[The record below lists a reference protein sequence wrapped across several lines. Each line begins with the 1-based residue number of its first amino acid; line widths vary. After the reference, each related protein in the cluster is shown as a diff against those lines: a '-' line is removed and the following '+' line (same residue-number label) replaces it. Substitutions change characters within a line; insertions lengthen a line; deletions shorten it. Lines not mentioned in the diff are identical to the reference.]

1 MIVPQEIYHPLYE
14 DKEKFIILITGG
26 RGSGK
31 SFNAS
36 TFIERLTFEMTPVEK
51 IVHQI
56 LYTRYTMVSAGMSII
71 PEMMEKIDLDGTTKY
86 FKTTKT
92 DIVNKMTK
100 SRIMFRGIK
109 TSSGNQTAKLKS
121 IQGITT
127 FVCDEAEEW
136 TSEDEFDKIM
146 LSIRKK
152 GIQNRIIIIMNPCDS
167 NHFIYKKYIEKTHKL
182 VEIDGV
188 QVQISTHPNVLHIHT
203 TYFDNLENL
212 SPEFLKEVEDI
223 KVKTDSISR
232 AVDNIHKNIE
242 GLKESIDTLNEC
254 NNRAADIMKELITI
268 SEESGHAMDEVSN
281 ETERTNASAQEI
293 RKVTEIIAGISNQT
307 NLLALNASIEA
318 ARAGEQGR
326 GFAVVANEVKNL
338 AEEIKT
344 LVSTVDGS
352 ISEVER
358 GTTQLNNNI
367 EESQSVFGKNVE
379 DADAAY
385 GVFEQII
392 KAADAAKE
400 VQEEIGEVT
409 QSSEKRLSDVKD
421 CFDDQEQQLQKVLA
435 HIERANDLGTTKS
448 SMFED
453 MNNLVS
459 QLAPIAKDI
468 QNKYQ

>member
-1 MIVPQEIYHPLYE
+1 MFGRKLKTQKENVISAQEETLDMHPVIHVADSIIEYQKQLAE
-14 DKEKFIILITGG
+14 REVESLDEMADIQKAFVLATKE
-26 RGSGK
+26 
-31 SFNAS
+31 N
-36 TFIERLTFEMTPVEK
+36 ERLKDQVQELSSVFADVGQIATSFDGVKNE
-51 IVHQI
+51 IVDSVGEAQKKVDE
-56 LYTRYTMVSAGMSII
+56 LKNSSKEVSRSFDEI
-71 PEMMEKIDLDGTTKY
+71 
-86 FKTTKT
+86 
-92 DIVNKMTK
+92 K
-100 SRIMFRGIK
+100 SAF
-109 TSSGNQTAKLKS
+109 A
-121 IQGITT
+121 
-127 FVCDEAEEW
+127 
-136 TSEDEFDKIM
+136 
-146 LSIRKK
+146 
-152 GIQNRIIIIMNPCDS
+152 
-167 NHFIYKKYIEKTHKL
+167 
-182 VEIDGV
+182 GV
-188 QVQISTHPNVLHIHT
+188 QVSVQQIK
-203 TYFDNLENL
+203 D
-212 SPEFLKEVEDI
+212 
-223 KVKTDSISR
+223 
-232 AVDNIHKNIE
+232 
-242 GLKESIDTLNEC
+242 C
-254 NNRAADIMKELITI
+254 M
-268 SEESGHAMDEVSN
+268 
-281 ETERTNASAQEI
+281 QQ
-293 RKVTEIIAGISNQT
+293 IIAIANQT
-307 NLLALNASIEA
+307 NMLALNASIEA

-344 LVSTVDGS
+344 LVSTFEGS

>member
-1 MIVPQEIYHPLYE
+1 M
-14 DKEKFIILITGG
+14 FG
-26 RGSGK
+26 R
-31 SFNAS
+31 
-36 TFIERLTFEMTPVEK
+36 
-51 IVHQI
+51 
-56 LYTRYTMVSAGMSII
+56 
-71 PEMMEKIDLDGTTKY
+71 
-86 FKTTKT
+86 
-92 DIVNKMTK
+92 
-100 SRIMFRGIK
+100 
-109 TSSGNQTAKLKS
+109 KLKT
-121 IQGITT
+121 QK
-127 FVCDEAEEW
+127 E
-136 TSEDEFDKIM
+136 
-146 LSIRKK
+146 
-152 GIQNRIIIIMNPCDS
+152 
-167 NHFIYKKYIEKTHKL
+167 
-182 VEIDGV
+182 
-188 QVQISTHPNVLHIHT
+188 NVI
-203 TYFDNLENL
+203 
-212 SPEFLKEVEDI
+212 
-223 KVKTDSISR
+223 
-232 AVDNIHKNIE
+232 
-242 GLKESIDTLNEC
+242 
-254 NNRAADIMKELITI
+254 
-268 SEESGHAMDEVSN
+268 
-281 ETERTNASAQEI
+281 SAQEETLDMHPI
-293 RKVTEIIAGISNQT
+293 IHVADSIIEYQKQLADREVESLDEMADIQKAFVLATKENERLKDQVQELSSVFADVGQIATSFDGVKNGIVDSVGEAQQKVDELKNSSKEVSRSFGEIKSAFAGVQMSVQQIKDCMQQIIAIANQT
-307 NLLALNASIEA
+307 NMLALNASIEA

>member
-1 MIVPQEIYHPLYE
+1 M
-14 DKEKFIILITGG
+14 FG
-26 RGSGK
+26 R
-31 SFNAS
+31 
-36 TFIERLTFEMTPVEK
+36 
-51 IVHQI
+51 
-56 LYTRYTMVSAGMSII
+56 
-71 PEMMEKIDLDGTTKY
+71 
-86 FKTTKT
+86 
-92 DIVNKMTK
+92 
-100 SRIMFRGIK
+100 
-109 TSSGNQTAKLKS
+109 KLKT
-121 IQGITT
+121 QK
-127 FVCDEAEEW
+127 E
-136 TSEDEFDKIM
+136 
-146 LSIRKK
+146 
-152 GIQNRIIIIMNPCDS
+152 
-167 NHFIYKKYIEKTHKL
+167 
-182 VEIDGV
+182 
-188 QVQISTHPNVLHIHT
+188 NVI
-203 TYFDNLENL
+203 
-212 SPEFLKEVEDI
+212 
-223 KVKTDSISR
+223 
-232 AVDNIHKNIE
+232 
-242 GLKESIDTLNEC
+242 
-254 NNRAADIMKELITI
+254 
-268 SEESGHAMDEVSN
+268 
-281 ETERTNASAQEI
+281 SAQEETLDMHPVI
-293 RKVTEIIAGISNQT
+293 HVADSIIEYQKQLAEREVESLDEMADIQKAFVLATKENERLKDQVQELSSVFADVGQIATSFDGVKNEIVDSVGEAQQKIDELKNSSTEVSRSFDEIKSAFAGVQMSVQQIKDCMQQIIAIANQT
-307 NLLALNASIEA
+307 NMLALNASIEA

-326 GFAVVANEVKNL
+326 GFAVVASEVKNL

-344 LVSTVDGS
+344 LVSTVEGS

>member
-1 MIVPQEIYHPLYE
+1 MFGRKLKTQKENVISAQEETLDMHPVIHVADSIIEYQKQLAE
-14 DKEKFIILITGG
+14 REVESLDEMADIQKAFVLATKE
-26 RGSGK
+26 
-31 SFNAS
+31 N
-36 TFIERLTFEMTPVEK
+36 ERLKDQVQELSSVFADVGQIATSFDGVKNE
-51 IVHQI
+51 IVDSVGEAQKKVDE
-56 LYTRYTMVSAGMSII
+56 LKNSSKEVSRSFDEI
-71 PEMMEKIDLDGTTKY
+71 
-86 FKTTKT
+86 
-92 DIVNKMTK
+92 K
-100 SRIMFRGIK
+100 SAF
-109 TSSGNQTAKLKS
+109 A
-121 IQGITT
+121 
-127 FVCDEAEEW
+127 
-136 TSEDEFDKIM
+136 
-146 LSIRKK
+146 
-152 GIQNRIIIIMNPCDS
+152 
-167 NHFIYKKYIEKTHKL
+167 
-182 VEIDGV
+182 GV
-188 QVQISTHPNVLHIHT
+188 QVSVQQIK
-203 TYFDNLENL
+203 D
-212 SPEFLKEVEDI
+212 
-223 KVKTDSISR
+223 
-232 AVDNIHKNIE
+232 
-242 GLKESIDTLNEC
+242 C
-254 NNRAADIMKELITI
+254 M
-268 SEESGHAMDEVSN
+268 
-281 ETERTNASAQEI
+281 QQ
-293 RKVTEIIAGISNQT
+293 IIAIANQT
-307 NLLALNASIEA
+307 NMLALNASIEA

-344 LVSTVDGS
+344 LVSTVAGS
-352 ISEVER
+352 NSEVER

>member
-1 MIVPQEIYHPLYE
+1 MFGRKLKTQKENVISAQEETLDMHPVIHVADSIIEYQKQLAE
-14 DKEKFIILITGG
+14 REVESLDEMADIQKAFVLATKE
-26 RGSGK
+26 
-31 SFNAS
+31 N
-36 TFIERLTFEMTPVEK
+36 ERLKDQVQELSSVFADVGQIATSFDGVKNE
-51 IVHQI
+51 IVDSVGEAQKKVDE
-56 LYTRYTMVSAGMSII
+56 LKNSSKEVSRSFDEI
-71 PEMMEKIDLDGTTKY
+71 
-86 FKTTKT
+86 
-92 DIVNKMTK
+92 K
-100 SRIMFRGIK
+100 SAF
-109 TSSGNQTAKLKS
+109 A
-121 IQGITT
+121 
-127 FVCDEAEEW
+127 
-136 TSEDEFDKIM
+136 
-146 LSIRKK
+146 
-152 GIQNRIIIIMNPCDS
+152 
-167 NHFIYKKYIEKTHKL
+167 
-182 VEIDGV
+182 GV
-188 QVQISTHPNVLHIHT
+188 QVSVQQIK
-203 TYFDNLENL
+203 D
-212 SPEFLKEVEDI
+212 
-223 KVKTDSISR
+223 
-232 AVDNIHKNIE
+232 
-242 GLKESIDTLNEC
+242 C
-254 NNRAADIMKELITI
+254 M
-268 SEESGHAMDEVSN
+268 
-281 ETERTNASAQEI
+281 QQ
-293 RKVTEIIAGISNQT
+293 IIAIANQT
-307 NLLALNASIEA
+307 NMLALNASIEA

-344 LVSTVDGS
+344 LVSTVEGS

-367 EESQSVFGKNVE
+367 EESQPVFGKNVE

-392 KAADAAKE
+392 KAADGAKE

>member
-1 MIVPQEIYHPLYE
+1 MFGRKLKTQKENVISAQEETLDMHPVIHVADSIIEYQKQLAE
-14 DKEKFIILITGG
+14 REVESLDEMADIQKAFVLATKE
-26 RGSGK
+26 
-31 SFNAS
+31 N
-36 TFIERLTFEMTPVEK
+36 ERLKDQVQELSSVFADVGQIATSFDGVKNE
-51 IVHQI
+51 IVDSVGEAQQ
-56 LYTRYTMVSAGMSII
+56 
-71 PEMMEKIDLDGTTKY
+71 KIDELKNSSTEVSRSFDE
-86 FKTTKT
+86 
-92 DIVNKMTK
+92 IK
-100 SRIMFRGIK
+100 SAF
-109 TSSGNQTAKLKS
+109 A
-121 IQGITT
+121 
-127 FVCDEAEEW
+127 
-136 TSEDEFDKIM
+136 
-146 LSIRKK
+146 
-152 GIQNRIIIIMNPCDS
+152 
-167 NHFIYKKYIEKTHKL
+167 
-182 VEIDGV
+182 GV
-188 QVQISTHPNVLHIHT
+188 QVSVQQIK
-203 TYFDNLENL
+203 D
-212 SPEFLKEVEDI
+212 
-223 KVKTDSISR
+223 
-232 AVDNIHKNIE
+232 
-242 GLKESIDTLNEC
+242 C
-254 NNRAADIMKELITI
+254 M
-268 SEESGHAMDEVSN
+268 
-281 ETERTNASAQEI
+281 QQ
-293 RKVTEIIAGISNQT
+293 IIAIANQT
-307 NLLALNASIEA
+307 NMLALNASIEA

-344 LVSTVDGS
+344 LVSTVEGS

>member
-1 MIVPQEIYHPLYE
+1 MFGRKLKTQKENVISAQEETLDMHPVIHVADSIIEYQKQLAE
-14 DKEKFIILITGG
+14 REVESLDEMADIQKAFVLATKE
-26 RGSGK
+26 
-31 SFNAS
+31 N
-36 TFIERLTFEMTPVEK
+36 ERLKDQVQELSSVFADVGQIATSFDGVKNE
-51 IVHQI
+51 IVDSVGEAQQ
-56 LYTRYTMVSAGMSII
+56 
-71 PEMMEKIDLDGTTKY
+71 KIDELKNSSTEVSRSFDE
-86 FKTTKT
+86 
-92 DIVNKMTK
+92 IK
-100 SRIMFRGIK
+100 SAF
-109 TSSGNQTAKLKS
+109 A
-121 IQGITT
+121 
-127 FVCDEAEEW
+127 
-136 TSEDEFDKIM
+136 
-146 LSIRKK
+146 
-152 GIQNRIIIIMNPCDS
+152 
-167 NHFIYKKYIEKTHKL
+167 
-182 VEIDGV
+182 GV
-188 QVQISTHPNVLHIHT
+188 QVSVQQIK
-203 TYFDNLENL
+203 D
-212 SPEFLKEVEDI
+212 
-223 KVKTDSISR
+223 
-232 AVDNIHKNIE
+232 
-242 GLKESIDTLNEC
+242 C
-254 NNRAADIMKELITI
+254 M
-268 SEESGHAMDEVSN
+268 
-281 ETERTNASAQEI
+281 QQ
-293 RKVTEIIAGISNQT
+293 IIAIANQT
-307 NLLALNASIEA
+307 NMLALNASIEA

-392 KAADAAKE
+392 KAADGAKE

>member
-1 MIVPQEIYHPLYE
+1 MFGRKSKTQKENVISAQEKTLDMHPVIHVADSIIEYQKQLAE
-14 DKEKFIILITGG
+14 REVESLDEMADIQKAFVLATKE
-26 RGSGK
+26 
-31 SFNAS
+31 N
-36 TFIERLTFEMTPVEK
+36 ERLKDQVQELSSVFADVGQIATSFDGVKNE
-51 IVHQI
+51 IVDSVGEAQQ
-56 LYTRYTMVSAGMSII
+56 
-71 PEMMEKIDLDGTTKY
+71 KIDELKNSSTEVSRSFDE
-86 FKTTKT
+86 
-92 DIVNKMTK
+92 IK
-100 SRIMFRGIK
+100 SAF
-109 TSSGNQTAKLKS
+109 A
-121 IQGITT
+121 
-127 FVCDEAEEW
+127 
-136 TSEDEFDKIM
+136 
-146 LSIRKK
+146 
-152 GIQNRIIIIMNPCDS
+152 
-167 NHFIYKKYIEKTHKL
+167 
-182 VEIDGV
+182 GV
-188 QVQISTHPNVLHIHT
+188 QVSVQQIK
-203 TYFDNLENL
+203 D
-212 SPEFLKEVEDI
+212 
-223 KVKTDSISR
+223 
-232 AVDNIHKNIE
+232 
-242 GLKESIDTLNEC
+242 C
-254 NNRAADIMKELITI
+254 M
-268 SEESGHAMDEVSN
+268 
-281 ETERTNASAQEI
+281 QQ
-293 RKVTEIIAGISNQT
+293 IIAIANQT
-307 NLLALNASIEA
+307 NMLALNASIEA

-344 LVSTVDGS
+344 LVSTVEGS

-409 QSSEKRLSDVKD
+409 QSSEKRLSDVKG
-421 CFDDQEQQLQKVLA
+421 CFDDQEQQLQEVLA

>member
-1 MIVPQEIYHPLYE
+1 MFGRKLKTQKENVISAQEETLDMHPVIHVADSIIEYQKQLAE
-14 DKEKFIILITGG
+14 REVESLDEMADIQKAFVLATKE
-26 RGSGK
+26 
-31 SFNAS
+31 N
-36 TFIERLTFEMTPVEK
+36 ERLKDQVQELSSVFADVGQIATSFDGVKNE
-51 IVHQI
+51 IVDSVGEAQKKVDE
-56 LYTRYTMVSAGMSII
+56 LKNSSKEVSRS
-71 PEMMEKIDLDGTTKY
+71 
-86 FKTTKT
+86 F
-92 DIVNKMTK
+92 
-100 SRIMFRGIK
+100 
-109 TSSGNQTAKLKS
+109 
-121 IQGITT
+121 
-127 FVCDEAEEW
+127 DEINSA
-136 TSEDEFDKIM
+136 FA
-146 LSIRKK
+146 
-152 GIQNRIIIIMNPCDS
+152 
-167 NHFIYKKYIEKTHKL
+167 
-182 VEIDGV
+182 GV
-188 QVQISTHPNVLHIHT
+188 QVSVQQIK
-203 TYFDNLENL
+203 D
-212 SPEFLKEVEDI
+212 
-223 KVKTDSISR
+223 
-232 AVDNIHKNIE
+232 
-242 GLKESIDTLNEC
+242 C
-254 NNRAADIMKELITI
+254 M
-268 SEESGHAMDEVSN
+268 
-281 ETERTNASAQEI
+281 QQ
-293 RKVTEIIAGISNQT
+293 IIAIANQT
-307 NLLALNASIEA
+307 NMLALNASIEA

-344 LVSTVDGS
+344 LVSTVEGS

>member
-1 MIVPQEIYHPLYE
+1 M
-14 DKEKFIILITGG
+14 FG
-26 RGSGK
+26 R
-31 SFNAS
+31 
-36 TFIERLTFEMTPVEK
+36 
-51 IVHQI
+51 
-56 LYTRYTMVSAGMSII
+56 
-71 PEMMEKIDLDGTTKY
+71 
-86 FKTTKT
+86 
-92 DIVNKMTK
+92 
-100 SRIMFRGIK
+100 
-109 TSSGNQTAKLKS
+109 KLKT
-121 IQGITT
+121 QK
-127 FVCDEAEEW
+127 E
-136 TSEDEFDKIM
+136 
-146 LSIRKK
+146 
-152 GIQNRIIIIMNPCDS
+152 
-167 NHFIYKKYIEKTHKL
+167 
-182 VEIDGV
+182 
-188 QVQISTHPNVLHIHT
+188 NVI
-203 TYFDNLENL
+203 
-212 SPEFLKEVEDI
+212 
-223 KVKTDSISR
+223 
-232 AVDNIHKNIE
+232 
-242 GLKESIDTLNEC
+242 
-254 NNRAADIMKELITI
+254 
-268 SEESGHAMDEVSN
+268 
-281 ETERTNASAQEI
+281 SAQEETLDMHPVI
-293 RKVTEIIAGISNQT
+293 HVADSIIEYQKQLAEREVESLDEMADIQKAFVLATKENERLKDQVQELSSVFADVGQIATSFDGVKNGIVDSVGEAQQKVDELKNSSKEVSRSFGEIKSAFAGVQMSVQQIKDCMQQIIAIANQT
-307 NLLALNASIEA
+307 NMLALNASIEA

-326 GFAVVANEVKNL
+326 GFAVVASEVKNL

-435 HIERANDLGTTKS
+435 HIERANELGTTKS

>member
-1 MIVPQEIYHPLYE
+1 M
-14 DKEKFIILITGG
+14 FG
-26 RGSGK
+26 R
-31 SFNAS
+31 
-36 TFIERLTFEMTPVEK
+36 
-51 IVHQI
+51 
-56 LYTRYTMVSAGMSII
+56 
-71 PEMMEKIDLDGTTKY
+71 
-86 FKTTKT
+86 
-92 DIVNKMTK
+92 
-100 SRIMFRGIK
+100 
-109 TSSGNQTAKLKS
+109 KLKT
-121 IQGITT
+121 QK
-127 FVCDEAEEW
+127 E
-136 TSEDEFDKIM
+136 
-146 LSIRKK
+146 
-152 GIQNRIIIIMNPCDS
+152 
-167 NHFIYKKYIEKTHKL
+167 
-182 VEIDGV
+182 
-188 QVQISTHPNVLHIHT
+188 NVI
-203 TYFDNLENL
+203 
-212 SPEFLKEVEDI
+212 
-223 KVKTDSISR
+223 
-232 AVDNIHKNIE
+232 
-242 GLKESIDTLNEC
+242 
-254 NNRAADIMKELITI
+254 
-268 SEESGHAMDEVSN
+268 
-281 ETERTNASAQEI
+281 SAQEETLDMHPVI
-293 RKVTEIIAGISNQT
+293 HVADSIIEYQKQLAEREVESLDEMADIQKAFVLATKENERLKDQVQELSSVFADVGQIATSFDGVKNEIVDSVGEAQQKVDELKNSSKEVSRSFGEIKSAFAGVQMSVQQIKDCMQQIIAIANQT
-307 NLLALNASIEA
+307 NMLALNASIEA

-326 GFAVVANEVKNL
+326 GFAVVASEVKNL

-344 LVSTVDGS
+344 LVSTVEGS

>member
-1 MIVPQEIYHPLYE
+1 MFGRKLKTQKENVISAQEETLDMHPVIHVADSIIEYQKQLAE
-14 DKEKFIILITGG
+14 REVESLDEMADIQKAFVLATKE
-26 RGSGK
+26 
-31 SFNAS
+31 N
-36 TFIERLTFEMTPVEK
+36 ERLKDQVQELSSVFADVGQIATSFDGVKNE
-51 IVHQI
+51 IVDFVGEAQKKVDE
-56 LYTRYTMVSAGMSII
+56 LKNSSKEVSRSFDEI
-71 PEMMEKIDLDGTTKY
+71 
-86 FKTTKT
+86 
-92 DIVNKMTK
+92 K
-100 SRIMFRGIK
+100 SAF
-109 TSSGNQTAKLKS
+109 A
-121 IQGITT
+121 
-127 FVCDEAEEW
+127 
-136 TSEDEFDKIM
+136 
-146 LSIRKK
+146 
-152 GIQNRIIIIMNPCDS
+152 
-167 NHFIYKKYIEKTHKL
+167 
-182 VEIDGV
+182 GV
-188 QVQISTHPNVLHIHT
+188 QVSVQQIK
-203 TYFDNLENL
+203 D
-212 SPEFLKEVEDI
+212 
-223 KVKTDSISR
+223 
-232 AVDNIHKNIE
+232 
-242 GLKESIDTLNEC
+242 C
-254 NNRAADIMKELITI
+254 M
-268 SEESGHAMDEVSN
+268 
-281 ETERTNASAQEI
+281 QQ
-293 RKVTEIIAGISNQT
+293 IIAIANQT
-307 NLLALNASIEA
+307 NMLALNASIEA

-344 LVSTVDGS
+344 LVSTVEGS

>member
-1 MIVPQEIYHPLYE
+1 MFGRKLKTQKENVISAQEETLDMHPVIHVADSIIEYQKQLAE
-14 DKEKFIILITGG
+14 REVESLDELADIQKAFVLATKE
-26 RGSGK
+26 
-31 SFNAS
+31 N
-36 TFIERLTFEMTPVEK
+36 ERLKDQVQELSSVFADVGQIATSFDGVKNE
-51 IVHQI
+51 IVDSVGEAQKKVDE
-56 LYTRYTMVSAGMSII
+56 LKNSSKEVSRSFDEI
-71 PEMMEKIDLDGTTKY
+71 
-86 FKTTKT
+86 
-92 DIVNKMTK
+92 K
-100 SRIMFRGIK
+100 SAF
-109 TSSGNQTAKLKS
+109 A
-121 IQGITT
+121 
-127 FVCDEAEEW
+127 
-136 TSEDEFDKIM
+136 
-146 LSIRKK
+146 
-152 GIQNRIIIIMNPCDS
+152 
-167 NHFIYKKYIEKTHKL
+167 
-182 VEIDGV
+182 GV
-188 QVQISTHPNVLHIHT
+188 QVSVQQIK
-203 TYFDNLENL
+203 D
-212 SPEFLKEVEDI
+212 
-223 KVKTDSISR
+223 
-232 AVDNIHKNIE
+232 
-242 GLKESIDTLNEC
+242 C
-254 NNRAADIMKELITI
+254 M
-268 SEESGHAMDEVSN
+268 
-281 ETERTNASAQEI
+281 QQ
-293 RKVTEIIAGISNQT
+293 IIAIANQT
-307 NLLALNASIEA
+307 NMLALNASIEA

-344 LVSTVDGS
+344 LVSTVEGS

>member
-1 MIVPQEIYHPLYE
+1 MFGRKLKTQKENVILAQEETLDMHPIIHVADSIIEYQKQLAE
-14 DKEKFIILITGG
+14 REVESLDEMADIQKAFVLATKE
-26 RGSGK
+26 
-31 SFNAS
+31 N
-36 TFIERLTFEMTPVEK
+36 ERLKDQVQELSSVFADVG
-51 IVHQI
+51 QI
-56 LYTRYTMVSAGMSII
+56 A
-71 PEMMEKIDLDGTTKY
+71 
-86 FKTTKT
+86 
-92 DIVNKMTK
+92 
-100 SRIMFRGIK
+100 
-109 TSSGNQTAKLKS
+109 TS
-121 IQGITT
+121 
-127 FVCDEAEEW
+127 F
-136 TSEDEFDKIM
+136 
-146 LSIRKK
+146 
-152 GIQNRIIIIMNPCDS
+152 
-167 NHFIYKKYIEKTHKL
+167 
-182 VEIDGV
+182 DGV
-188 QVQISTHPNVLHIHT
+188 TNGIVDSVGEAQQKVDELKNS
-203 TYFDNLENL
+203 
-212 SPEFLKEVEDI
+212 SKEVSRSFGEI
-223 KVKTDSISR
+223 K
-232 AVDNIHKNIE
+232 
-242 GLKESIDTLNEC
+242 
-254 NNRAADIMKELITI
+254 
-268 SEESGHAMDEVSN
+268 
-281 ETERTNASAQEI
+281 SAFAGVQMSVQQI
-293 RKVTEIIAGISNQT
+293 KDCMQQIIAIANQT
-307 NLLALNASIEA
+307 NMLALNASIEA

>member
-1 MIVPQEIYHPLYE
+1 MFGRKLKTQKENVISAQEETLDMHPVIHVADSIIEYQKQLAE
-14 DKEKFIILITGG
+14 REVESLDEMADIQKAFVLATKE
-26 RGSGK
+26 
-31 SFNAS
+31 N
-36 TFIERLTFEMTPVEK
+36 ERLKDQVQELSSVFADVGQIATSFDGVKNE
-51 IVHQI
+51 IVDSVGEAQKKVDE
-56 LYTRYTMVSAGMSII
+56 LKNSSKEVSRSFDEI
-71 PEMMEKIDLDGTTKY
+71 
-86 FKTTKT
+86 
-92 DIVNKMTK
+92 K
-100 SRIMFRGIK
+100 SAF
-109 TSSGNQTAKLKS
+109 A
-121 IQGITT
+121 
-127 FVCDEAEEW
+127 
-136 TSEDEFDKIM
+136 
-146 LSIRKK
+146 
-152 GIQNRIIIIMNPCDS
+152 
-167 NHFIYKKYIEKTHKL
+167 
-182 VEIDGV
+182 GV
-188 QVQISTHPNVLHIHT
+188 QVSVQQIK
-203 TYFDNLENL
+203 D
-212 SPEFLKEVEDI
+212 
-223 KVKTDSISR
+223 
-232 AVDNIHKNIE
+232 
-242 GLKESIDTLNEC
+242 C
-254 NNRAADIMKELITI
+254 M
-268 SEESGHAMDEVSN
+268 
-281 ETERTNASAQEI
+281 QQ
-293 RKVTEIIAGISNQT
+293 IIAIANQT
-307 NLLALNASIEA
+307 NMLALNASIEA

-326 GFAVVANEVKNL
+326 GFAVVANEGKNL

-344 LVSTVDGS
+344 LVSTVEGS

>member
-1 MIVPQEIYHPLYE
+1 M
-14 DKEKFIILITGG
+14 FG
-26 RGSGK
+26 R
-31 SFNAS
+31 
-36 TFIERLTFEMTPVEK
+36 
-51 IVHQI
+51 
-56 LYTRYTMVSAGMSII
+56 
-71 PEMMEKIDLDGTTKY
+71 
-86 FKTTKT
+86 
-92 DIVNKMTK
+92 
-100 SRIMFRGIK
+100 
-109 TSSGNQTAKLKS
+109 KLKT
-121 IQGITT
+121 QK
-127 FVCDEAEEW
+127 E
-136 TSEDEFDKIM
+136 
-146 LSIRKK
+146 
-152 GIQNRIIIIMNPCDS
+152 
-167 NHFIYKKYIEKTHKL
+167 
-182 VEIDGV
+182 
-188 QVQISTHPNVLHIHT
+188 NVI
-203 TYFDNLENL
+203 
-212 SPEFLKEVEDI
+212 
-223 KVKTDSISR
+223 
-232 AVDNIHKNIE
+232 
-242 GLKESIDTLNEC
+242 
-254 NNRAADIMKELITI
+254 
-268 SEESGHAMDEVSN
+268 
-281 ETERTNASAQEI
+281 SAQEETLDMHPVI
-293 RKVTEIIAGISNQT
+293 HVADSIIEYQKQLAEREVESLDEMADIQKAFVLATKENERLKDQVQELSSVFADVGQIATSFDGVKNGIVDSVGEAQQKVDELKNSSKEVSRSFGEIKSAFAGVQMSVQQIKDCMQQIIAIANQT
-307 NLLALNASIEA
+307 NMLALNASIEA

-344 LVSTVDGS
+344 LVSTVEGS

-421 CFDDQEQQLQKVLA
+421 CFDDQEQQLQKV

>member
-1 MIVPQEIYHPLYE
+1 MFGRKLKTQKENVISAQEETLDMHPVIHVADSIIEYQKQLAE
-14 DKEKFIILITGG
+14 REVESLDEMADIQKAFVLATKE
-26 RGSGK
+26 
-31 SFNAS
+31 N
-36 TFIERLTFEMTPVEK
+36 ERLKDQVQELSSVFADVGQIATSFDGVKNE
-51 IVHQI
+51 IVDSVGEAQKKVDE
-56 LYTRYTMVSAGMSII
+56 LKNSSKEVSRSFDEI
-71 PEMMEKIDLDGTTKY
+71 
-86 FKTTKT
+86 
-92 DIVNKMTK
+92 K
-100 SRIMFRGIK
+100 SAF
-109 TSSGNQTAKLKS
+109 A
-121 IQGITT
+121 
-127 FVCDEAEEW
+127 
-136 TSEDEFDKIM
+136 
-146 LSIRKK
+146 
-152 GIQNRIIIIMNPCDS
+152 
-167 NHFIYKKYIEKTHKL
+167 
-182 VEIDGV
+182 GV
-188 QVQISTHPNVLHIHT
+188 QVSVQQIK
-203 TYFDNLENL
+203 D
-212 SPEFLKEVEDI
+212 
-223 KVKTDSISR
+223 
-232 AVDNIHKNIE
+232 
-242 GLKESIDTLNEC
+242 C
-254 NNRAADIMKELITI
+254 M
-268 SEESGHAMDEVSN
+268 
-281 ETERTNASAQEI
+281 QQ
-293 RKVTEIIAGISNQT
+293 IIAIANQT
-307 NLLALNASIEA
+307 NMLALNASIEA

-344 LVSTVDGS
+344 LVSTVEGS

-379 DADAAY
+379 DADAVY

>member
-1 MIVPQEIYHPLYE
+1 MFGRKLKTQKENVISAQEETLDMHPVIHVADGIIEYQKQLAE
-14 DKEKFIILITGG
+14 REVESLDEMADIQKAFVLATKE
-26 RGSGK
+26 
-31 SFNAS
+31 N
-36 TFIERLTFEMTPVEK
+36 ERLKDQVQELSSVFADVGQIATSFDGVKNE
-51 IVHQI
+51 IVDSVGEAQKKVDE
-56 LYTRYTMVSAGMSII
+56 LKNSSKEVSRSFDEI
-71 PEMMEKIDLDGTTKY
+71 
-86 FKTTKT
+86 
-92 DIVNKMTK
+92 K
-100 SRIMFRGIK
+100 SAF
-109 TSSGNQTAKLKS
+109 A
-121 IQGITT
+121 
-127 FVCDEAEEW
+127 
-136 TSEDEFDKIM
+136 
-146 LSIRKK
+146 
-152 GIQNRIIIIMNPCDS
+152 
-167 NHFIYKKYIEKTHKL
+167 
-182 VEIDGV
+182 GV
-188 QVQISTHPNVLHIHT
+188 QVSVQQIK
-203 TYFDNLENL
+203 D
-212 SPEFLKEVEDI
+212 
-223 KVKTDSISR
+223 
-232 AVDNIHKNIE
+232 
-242 GLKESIDTLNEC
+242 C
-254 NNRAADIMKELITI
+254 M
-268 SEESGHAMDEVSN
+268 
-281 ETERTNASAQEI
+281 QQ
-293 RKVTEIIAGISNQT
+293 IIAIANQT
-307 NLLALNASIEA
+307 NMLALNASIEA

-344 LVSTVDGS
+344 LVSTVEGS

>member
-1 MIVPQEIYHPLYE
+1 M
-14 DKEKFIILITGG
+14 FG
-26 RGSGK
+26 R
-31 SFNAS
+31 
-36 TFIERLTFEMTPVEK
+36 
-51 IVHQI
+51 
-56 LYTRYTMVSAGMSII
+56 
-71 PEMMEKIDLDGTTKY
+71 
-86 FKTTKT
+86 
-92 DIVNKMTK
+92 
-100 SRIMFRGIK
+100 
-109 TSSGNQTAKLKS
+109 KLKT
-121 IQGITT
+121 QK
-127 FVCDEAEEW
+127 E
-136 TSEDEFDKIM
+136 
-146 LSIRKK
+146 
-152 GIQNRIIIIMNPCDS
+152 
-167 NHFIYKKYIEKTHKL
+167 
-182 VEIDGV
+182 
-188 QVQISTHPNVLHIHT
+188 NVI
-203 TYFDNLENL
+203 
-212 SPEFLKEVEDI
+212 
-223 KVKTDSISR
+223 
-232 AVDNIHKNIE
+232 
-242 GLKESIDTLNEC
+242 
-254 NNRAADIMKELITI
+254 
-268 SEESGHAMDEVSN
+268 
-281 ETERTNASAQEI
+281 SAQEETLDMHPVI
-293 RKVTEIIAGISNQT
+293 HVADSIIEYQKQLAEREVESLDEMADIQKAFVLATKENERLKDQVQELSSVFADVGQIATSFDGVKNEIVDSVGEAQKKVDELKNSSKEVSRSFDEIKSAFAGVQMSVQQIKDCMQQIIAIANQT
-307 NLLALNASIEA
+307 NMLALNASIEA

-400 VQEEIGEVT
+400 VQDEIGEVT

>member
-1 MIVPQEIYHPLYE
+1 MFGRKLKTQKENVISAQEETLDMHPVIHVADSIIEYQKQLAE
-14 DKEKFIILITGG
+14 REVESLDEMADIQKAFVLATKE
-26 RGSGK
+26 
-31 SFNAS
+31 N
-36 TFIERLTFEMTPVEK
+36 ERLKDQVQELSSVFADVGQIATSFDGVKNE
-51 IVHQI
+51 IVDSVGEAQKKADE
-56 LYTRYTMVSAGMSII
+56 LKNSSKEVSRSFDEI
-71 PEMMEKIDLDGTTKY
+71 
-86 FKTTKT
+86 
-92 DIVNKMTK
+92 K
-100 SRIMFRGIK
+100 SAF
-109 TSSGNQTAKLKS
+109 A
-121 IQGITT
+121 
-127 FVCDEAEEW
+127 
-136 TSEDEFDKIM
+136 
-146 LSIRKK
+146 
-152 GIQNRIIIIMNPCDS
+152 
-167 NHFIYKKYIEKTHKL
+167 
-182 VEIDGV
+182 GV
-188 QVQISTHPNVLHIHT
+188 QVSVQQIK
-203 TYFDNLENL
+203 D
-212 SPEFLKEVEDI
+212 
-223 KVKTDSISR
+223 
-232 AVDNIHKNIE
+232 
-242 GLKESIDTLNEC
+242 C
-254 NNRAADIMKELITI
+254 M
-268 SEESGHAMDEVSN
+268 
-281 ETERTNASAQEI
+281 QQ
-293 RKVTEIIAGISNQT
+293 IIAIANQT
-307 NLLALNASIEA
+307 NMLALNASIEA

-326 GFAVVANEVKNL
+326 GFAVVASEVKNL

-344 LVSTVDGS
+344 LVSTVEGS

>member
-1 MIVPQEIYHPLYE
+1 MFGRKLKTQKENVISAQEETLDMHPVIHVADSIIEYQKQLAE
-14 DKEKFIILITGG
+14 REVESLDEMADIQKAFVLATKE
-26 RGSGK
+26 
-31 SFNAS
+31 N
-36 TFIERLTFEMTPVEK
+36 ERLKDQVQELSSVFADVGQIATSFDGVKNE
-51 IVHQI
+51 IVDSVGEAQKKVDE
-56 LYTRYTMVSAGMSII
+56 LKNSSKEVSRSFDEI
-71 PEMMEKIDLDGTTKY
+71 
-86 FKTTKT
+86 
-92 DIVNKMTK
+92 K
-100 SRIMFRGIK
+100 SAF
-109 TSSGNQTAKLKS
+109 A
-121 IQGITT
+121 
-127 FVCDEAEEW
+127 
-136 TSEDEFDKIM
+136 
-146 LSIRKK
+146 
-152 GIQNRIIIIMNPCDS
+152 
-167 NHFIYKKYIEKTHKL
+167 
-182 VEIDGV
+182 GV
-188 QVQISTHPNVLHIHT
+188 QVSVQQIK
-203 TYFDNLENL
+203 D
-212 SPEFLKEVEDI
+212 
-223 KVKTDSISR
+223 
-232 AVDNIHKNIE
+232 
-242 GLKESIDTLNEC
+242 C
-254 NNRAADIMKELITI
+254 M
-268 SEESGHAMDEVSN
+268 
-281 ETERTNASAQEI
+281 QQ
-293 RKVTEIIAGISNQT
+293 IIAIANQT
-307 NLLALNASIEA
+307 NMLALNASIEA

-338 AEEIKT
+338 AEDIKT

>member
-1 MIVPQEIYHPLYE
+1 MFGRKLKTQKENVISAQEETLDMHPVIHVADSIIEYQKQLAE
-14 DKEKFIILITGG
+14 REVESLDEMADIQKAFVLATKE
-26 RGSGK
+26 
-31 SFNAS
+31 N
-36 TFIERLTFEMTPVEK
+36 ERLKDQVQELSSVFADVGQIATSFDGVKNE
-51 IVHQI
+51 IVDSVGEAQKKVDE
-56 LYTRYTMVSAGMSII
+56 LKNSSKEVSRSFDEI
-71 PEMMEKIDLDGTTKY
+71 
-86 FKTTKT
+86 
-92 DIVNKMTK
+92 K
-100 SRIMFRGIK
+100 SAF
-109 TSSGNQTAKLKS
+109 A
-121 IQGITT
+121 
-127 FVCDEAEEW
+127 
-136 TSEDEFDKIM
+136 
-146 LSIRKK
+146 
-152 GIQNRIIIIMNPCDS
+152 
-167 NHFIYKKYIEKTHKL
+167 
-182 VEIDGV
+182 GV
-188 QVQISTHPNVLHIHT
+188 QVSVQQIK
-203 TYFDNLENL
+203 D
-212 SPEFLKEVEDI
+212 
-223 KVKTDSISR
+223 
-232 AVDNIHKNIE
+232 
-242 GLKESIDTLNEC
+242 C
-254 NNRAADIMKELITI
+254 M
-268 SEESGHAMDEVSN
+268 
-281 ETERTNASAQEI
+281 QQ
-293 RKVTEIIAGISNQT
+293 IIAIANQT
-307 NLLALNASIEA
+307 NMLALNASIEA

-338 AEEIKT
+338 VEEIKT
-344 LVSTVDGS
+344 LVSTVEGS

>member
-1 MIVPQEIYHPLYE
+1 MFGRKLKTQKENVISAQEETLDMHPVIHVADSIIEYQKQLAE
-14 DKEKFIILITGG
+14 REVESLDEMADIQKAFVLATKE
-26 RGSGK
+26 
-31 SFNAS
+31 N
-36 TFIERLTFEMTPVEK
+36 ERLKDQVQELSSVFADVGQIATSFDGVKNE
-51 IVHQI
+51 IVDSVGEAQKKVDE
-56 LYTRYTMVSAGMSII
+56 LKNSSKEVSRSFDEI
-71 PEMMEKIDLDGTTKY
+71 
-86 FKTTKT
+86 
-92 DIVNKMTK
+92 K
-100 SRIMFRGIK
+100 SAF
-109 TSSGNQTAKLKS
+109 A
-121 IQGITT
+121 
-127 FVCDEAEEW
+127 
-136 TSEDEFDKIM
+136 
-146 LSIRKK
+146 
-152 GIQNRIIIIMNPCDS
+152 
-167 NHFIYKKYIEKTHKL
+167 
-182 VEIDGV
+182 GV
-188 QVQISTHPNVLHIHT
+188 QVSVQQIK
-203 TYFDNLENL
+203 D
-212 SPEFLKEVEDI
+212 
-223 KVKTDSISR
+223 
-232 AVDNIHKNIE
+232 
-242 GLKESIDTLNEC
+242 C
-254 NNRAADIMKELITI
+254 M
-268 SEESGHAMDEVSN
+268 
-281 ETERTNASAQEI
+281 QQ
-293 RKVTEIIAGISNQT
+293 IIAIANQT
-307 NLLALNASIEA
+307 NMLALNASIEA

-344 LVSTVDGS
+344 LVSTVEGS

-448 SMFED
+448 SMFEN

-459 QLAPIAKDI
+459 QLDPIAKDI

>member
-1 MIVPQEIYHPLYE
+1 MFGRKLKTQKENVISAQEETLDMHPVIHVADSIIEYQKQLAE
-14 DKEKFIILITGG
+14 REVESLDEMADIQKAFVLATKE
-26 RGSGK
+26 
-31 SFNAS
+31 N
-36 TFIERLTFEMTPVEK
+36 ERLKDQVQELSSVFADVGQIATSFDGVK
-51 IVHQI
+51 NGIVDSVGEAQKKVDE
-56 LYTRYTMVSAGMSII
+56 LKNSSKEVSRSFDEI
-71 PEMMEKIDLDGTTKY
+71 
-86 FKTTKT
+86 
-92 DIVNKMTK
+92 K
-100 SRIMFRGIK
+100 SAF
-109 TSSGNQTAKLKS
+109 A
-121 IQGITT
+121 
-127 FVCDEAEEW
+127 
-136 TSEDEFDKIM
+136 
-146 LSIRKK
+146 
-152 GIQNRIIIIMNPCDS
+152 
-167 NHFIYKKYIEKTHKL
+167 
-182 VEIDGV
+182 GV
-188 QVQISTHPNVLHIHT
+188 QVSVQQIK
-203 TYFDNLENL
+203 D
-212 SPEFLKEVEDI
+212 
-223 KVKTDSISR
+223 
-232 AVDNIHKNIE
+232 
-242 GLKESIDTLNEC
+242 C
-254 NNRAADIMKELITI
+254 M
-268 SEESGHAMDEVSN
+268 
-281 ETERTNASAQEI
+281 QQ
-293 RKVTEIIAGISNQT
+293 IIAIANQT
-307 NLLALNASIEA
+307 NMLALNASIEA

-344 LVSTVDGS
+344 LVSTVEGS

>member
-1 MIVPQEIYHPLYE
+1 M
-14 DKEKFIILITGG
+14 FG
-26 RGSGK
+26 R
-31 SFNAS
+31 
-36 TFIERLTFEMTPVEK
+36 
-51 IVHQI
+51 
-56 LYTRYTMVSAGMSII
+56 
-71 PEMMEKIDLDGTTKY
+71 
-86 FKTTKT
+86 
-92 DIVNKMTK
+92 
-100 SRIMFRGIK
+100 
-109 TSSGNQTAKLKS
+109 KLKT
-121 IQGITT
+121 QK
-127 FVCDEAEEW
+127 E
-136 TSEDEFDKIM
+136 
-146 LSIRKK
+146 
-152 GIQNRIIIIMNPCDS
+152 
-167 NHFIYKKYIEKTHKL
+167 
-182 VEIDGV
+182 
-188 QVQISTHPNVLHIHT
+188 NVI
-203 TYFDNLENL
+203 
-212 SPEFLKEVEDI
+212 
-223 KVKTDSISR
+223 
-232 AVDNIHKNIE
+232 
-242 GLKESIDTLNEC
+242 
-254 NNRAADIMKELITI
+254 
-268 SEESGHAMDEVSN
+268 
-281 ETERTNASAQEI
+281 SAQEETLDMHPVI
-293 RKVTEIIAGISNQT
+293 HVADSIIEYQKQLAEREVESLDEMADIQKAFVLATKENERLKDQVQELSSVFADVGQIATSFDGVKNEIVDSVGEAQKKVDELKNSSKEVSRSFGEIKSAFAGVQMSVQQIKDCMQQIIAIANQT
-307 NLLALNASIEA
+307 NMLALNASIEA

-338 AEEIKT
+338 AEEMKT

-352 ISEVER
+352 ISEVEM

>member
-1 MIVPQEIYHPLYE
+1 M
-14 DKEKFIILITGG
+14 FG
-26 RGSGK
+26 R
-31 SFNAS
+31 
-36 TFIERLTFEMTPVEK
+36 
-51 IVHQI
+51 
-56 LYTRYTMVSAGMSII
+56 
-71 PEMMEKIDLDGTTKY
+71 
-86 FKTTKT
+86 
-92 DIVNKMTK
+92 
-100 SRIMFRGIK
+100 
-109 TSSGNQTAKLKS
+109 KLKT
-121 IQGITT
+121 QK
-127 FVCDEAEEW
+127 E
-136 TSEDEFDKIM
+136 
-146 LSIRKK
+146 
-152 GIQNRIIIIMNPCDS
+152 
-167 NHFIYKKYIEKTHKL
+167 
-182 VEIDGV
+182 
-188 QVQISTHPNVLHIHT
+188 NVI
-203 TYFDNLENL
+203 
-212 SPEFLKEVEDI
+212 
-223 KVKTDSISR
+223 
-232 AVDNIHKNIE
+232 
-242 GLKESIDTLNEC
+242 
-254 NNRAADIMKELITI
+254 
-268 SEESGHAMDEVSN
+268 
-281 ETERTNASAQEI
+281 SAQEETLDMHPVI
-293 RKVTEIIAGISNQT
+293 HVADSIIEYQKQLAEREVESLDEMADIQKAFVLATKENERLKDQVQELSSVFADVGQIATSFDGVKNGIVDSVGEAQQKVDELKNSSKEVSRSFGEIKSAFAGVQMSVQQIKDCMQQIIAIANQT
-307 NLLALNASIEA
+307 NMLALNASIEA

-326 GFAVVANEVKNL
+326 GFAVVASEVKNL

-468 QNKYQ
+468 QKKYQ

>member
-1 MIVPQEIYHPLYE
+1 M
-14 DKEKFIILITGG
+14 FG
-26 RGSGK
+26 R
-31 SFNAS
+31 
-36 TFIERLTFEMTPVEK
+36 
-51 IVHQI
+51 
-56 LYTRYTMVSAGMSII
+56 
-71 PEMMEKIDLDGTTKY
+71 
-86 FKTTKT
+86 
-92 DIVNKMTK
+92 
-100 SRIMFRGIK
+100 
-109 TSSGNQTAKLKS
+109 KLKT
-121 IQGITT
+121 QK
-127 FVCDEAEEW
+127 E
-136 TSEDEFDKIM
+136 
-146 LSIRKK
+146 
-152 GIQNRIIIIMNPCDS
+152 
-167 NHFIYKKYIEKTHKL
+167 
-182 VEIDGV
+182 
-188 QVQISTHPNVLHIHT
+188 NVI
-203 TYFDNLENL
+203 
-212 SPEFLKEVEDI
+212 
-223 KVKTDSISR
+223 
-232 AVDNIHKNIE
+232 
-242 GLKESIDTLNEC
+242 
-254 NNRAADIMKELITI
+254 
-268 SEESGHAMDEVSN
+268 
-281 ETERTNASAQEI
+281 SAQEETLDMHPI
-293 RKVTEIIAGISNQT
+293 IHVADSIIEYQKQLAEREVESLDEMADIQKAFVLATKENERLKDQVQELSSVFADVGQIATSFDGVKNGIVDSVGEAQQKVDELKNSSKEVSRSFGEIKSAFAGVQMSVQQIKDCMQQIIAIANQT
-307 NLLALNASIEA
+307 NMLALNASIEA

-352 ISEVER
+352 ISEVEM

>member
-1 MIVPQEIYHPLYE
+1 MFGRKLKTQKENVILAQEETLDMHPIIHVADSIIEYQKQLAE
-14 DKEKFIILITGG
+14 REVESLDEMADIQKAFVLATKE
-26 RGSGK
+26 
-31 SFNAS
+31 N
-36 TFIERLTFEMTPVEK
+36 ERLKDQVQELSSVFADVG
-51 IVHQI
+51 QI
-56 LYTRYTMVSAGMSII
+56 A
-71 PEMMEKIDLDGTTKY
+71 
-86 FKTTKT
+86 
-92 DIVNKMTK
+92 
-100 SRIMFRGIK
+100 
-109 TSSGNQTAKLKS
+109 TS
-121 IQGITT
+121 
-127 FVCDEAEEW
+127 F
-136 TSEDEFDKIM
+136 
-146 LSIRKK
+146 
-152 GIQNRIIIIMNPCDS
+152 
-167 NHFIYKKYIEKTHKL
+167 
-182 VEIDGV
+182 DGV
-188 QVQISTHPNVLHIHT
+188 KNGIVDSVGEAQQKVDELKNS
-203 TYFDNLENL
+203 
-212 SPEFLKEVEDI
+212 SKEVSRSFGEI
-223 KVKTDSISR
+223 K
-232 AVDNIHKNIE
+232 
-242 GLKESIDTLNEC
+242 
-254 NNRAADIMKELITI
+254 
-268 SEESGHAMDEVSN
+268 
-281 ETERTNASAQEI
+281 SAFAGVQMSVQQI
-293 RKVTEIIAGISNQT
+293 KDCMQQIIAIANQT
-307 NLLALNASIEA
+307 NMLALNASIEA

-400 VQEEIGEVT
+400 VQDEIGEVT

>member
-1 MIVPQEIYHPLYE
+1 MFGRKLKTQKENVISAQEETLDMHPVIHVADSIIEYQKQLAE
-14 DKEKFIILITGG
+14 REVESLDEMADIQKAFVLATKE
-26 RGSGK
+26 
-31 SFNAS
+31 N
-36 TFIERLTFEMTPVEK
+36 ERLKDQVQELSSVFADVGQIATSFDGVKNE
-51 IVHQI
+51 IVDSVGEAQKKVDE
-56 LYTRYTMVSAGMSII
+56 LKNSSKEVSRSFDEI
-71 PEMMEKIDLDGTTKY
+71 
-86 FKTTKT
+86 
-92 DIVNKMTK
+92 K
-100 SRIMFRGIK
+100 SAF
-109 TSSGNQTAKLKS
+109 A
-121 IQGITT
+121 
-127 FVCDEAEEW
+127 
-136 TSEDEFDKIM
+136 
-146 LSIRKK
+146 
-152 GIQNRIIIIMNPCDS
+152 
-167 NHFIYKKYIEKTHKL
+167 
-182 VEIDGV
+182 GV
-188 QVQISTHPNVLHIHT
+188 QVSVQQIK
-203 TYFDNLENL
+203 D
-212 SPEFLKEVEDI
+212 
-223 KVKTDSISR
+223 
-232 AVDNIHKNIE
+232 
-242 GLKESIDTLNEC
+242 C
-254 NNRAADIMKELITI
+254 M
-268 SEESGHAMDEVSN
+268 
-281 ETERTNASAQEI
+281 QQ
-293 RKVTEIIAGISNQT
+293 IIAIANQT
-307 NLLALNASIEA
+307 NMLALNASIEA

-344 LVSTVDGS
+344 LVSTVEGS

-468 QNKYQ
+468 QNKYH

>member
-1 MIVPQEIYHPLYE
+1 MFGRKLKTQKENVISAQEETLDMHPVIHVADSIIEYQKQLAE
-14 DKEKFIILITGG
+14 REVESLDEMADIQKAFVLATKE
-26 RGSGK
+26 
-31 SFNAS
+31 N
-36 TFIERLTFEMTPVEK
+36 ERLKDQVQELSSVFADVGQIATSFDGVKNE
-51 IVHQI
+51 IVDSVGEAQKKVDE
-56 LYTRYTMVSAGMSII
+56 LKNSSKEVSRSFDEI
-71 PEMMEKIDLDGTTKY
+71 
-86 FKTTKT
+86 
-92 DIVNKMTK
+92 K
-100 SRIMFRGIK
+100 SAF
-109 TSSGNQTAKLKS
+109 A
-121 IQGITT
+121 
-127 FVCDEAEEW
+127 
-136 TSEDEFDKIM
+136 
-146 LSIRKK
+146 
-152 GIQNRIIIIMNPCDS
+152 
-167 NHFIYKKYIEKTHKL
+167 
-182 VEIDGV
+182 GV
-188 QVQISTHPNVLHIHT
+188 QVSVQQIK
-203 TYFDNLENL
+203 D
-212 SPEFLKEVEDI
+212 
-223 KVKTDSISR
+223 
-232 AVDNIHKNIE
+232 
-242 GLKESIDTLNEC
+242 C
-254 NNRAADIMKELITI
+254 M
-268 SEESGHAMDEVSN
+268 
-281 ETERTNASAQEI
+281 QQ
-293 RKVTEIIAGISNQT
+293 IIAIANQT
-307 NLLALNASIEA
+307 NMLALNASIEA

-344 LVSTVDGS
+344 LVSTVEGS

-392 KAADAAKE
+392 KAADGAKE

-459 QLAPIAKDI
+459 QLAPIAKGI

>member
-1 MIVPQEIYHPLYE
+1 MFGRKLKTQKENVISAQEKTLDMHPVIHVADSIIEYQKQLAE
-14 DKEKFIILITGG
+14 REVESLDEMADIQKAFVLATKE
-26 RGSGK
+26 
-31 SFNAS
+31 N
-36 TFIERLTFEMTPVEK
+36 ERLKDQVQELSSVFADVG
-51 IVHQI
+51 QI
-56 LYTRYTMVSAGMSII
+56 A
-71 PEMMEKIDLDGTTKY
+71 
-86 FKTTKT
+86 
-92 DIVNKMTK
+92 
-100 SRIMFRGIK
+100 
-109 TSSGNQTAKLKS
+109 TS
-121 IQGITT
+121 
-127 FVCDEAEEW
+127 F
-136 TSEDEFDKIM
+136 
-146 LSIRKK
+146 
-152 GIQNRIIIIMNPCDS
+152 
-167 NHFIYKKYIEKTHKL
+167 
-182 VEIDGV
+182 DGV
-188 QVQISTHPNVLHIHT
+188 KNEIVDSVGEAQKKVDELKNSSTEVSRSFDEIKSAFAGVQISVQQ
-203 TYFDNLENL
+203 
-212 SPEFLKEVEDI
+212 I
-223 KVKTDSISR
+223 KD
-232 AVDNIHKNIE
+232 
-242 GLKESIDTLNEC
+242 C
-254 NNRAADIMKELITI
+254 M
-268 SEESGHAMDEVSN
+268 
-281 ETERTNASAQEI
+281 QQ
-293 RKVTEIIAGISNQT
+293 IIAIANQT
-307 NLLALNASIEA
+307 NMLALNASIEA

-344 LVSTVDGS
+344 LVSTVEGS

>member
-1 MIVPQEIYHPLYE
+1 M
-14 DKEKFIILITGG
+14 FG
-26 RGSGK
+26 R
-31 SFNAS
+31 
-36 TFIERLTFEMTPVEK
+36 
-51 IVHQI
+51 
-56 LYTRYTMVSAGMSII
+56 
-71 PEMMEKIDLDGTTKY
+71 
-86 FKTTKT
+86 
-92 DIVNKMTK
+92 
-100 SRIMFRGIK
+100 
-109 TSSGNQTAKLKS
+109 KLKT
-121 IQGITT
+121 QK
-127 FVCDEAEEW
+127 E
-136 TSEDEFDKIM
+136 
-146 LSIRKK
+146 
-152 GIQNRIIIIMNPCDS
+152 
-167 NHFIYKKYIEKTHKL
+167 
-182 VEIDGV
+182 
-188 QVQISTHPNVLHIHT
+188 NVI
-203 TYFDNLENL
+203 
-212 SPEFLKEVEDI
+212 
-223 KVKTDSISR
+223 
-232 AVDNIHKNIE
+232 
-242 GLKESIDTLNEC
+242 
-254 NNRAADIMKELITI
+254 
-268 SEESGHAMDEVSN
+268 
-281 ETERTNASAQEI
+281 SAQEETLDMHPVI
-293 RKVTEIIAGISNQT
+293 HVADSIIEYQKQLAEREVESLDEMADIQKAFVLATKENERLKDQVQELSSVFADVGQIATSFDGVKNEIVDSVGEAQQKVDELKNSSKEVSRSFDEIKSAFAGVQMSVQQIKDCMQQIIAIANQT
-307 NLLALNASIEA
+307 NMLALNASIEA

-344 LVSTVDGS
+344 LVSTVEGS

-459 QLAPIAKDI
+459 QLAPIAQDI

>member
-1 MIVPQEIYHPLYE
+1 MFGRKLKTQKENVISAQEETLDMHPVIHVADSIIEYQKQLAE
-14 DKEKFIILITGG
+14 REVESLDEMADIQKAFVLATKE
-26 RGSGK
+26 
-31 SFNAS
+31 N
-36 TFIERLTFEMTPVEK
+36 ERLKDQVQESSSVFADVGQIATSFDGVKNE
-51 IVHQI
+51 IVDSVGEAQKKVDE
-56 LYTRYTMVSAGMSII
+56 LKNSSKEVSRSFDEI
-71 PEMMEKIDLDGTTKY
+71 
-86 FKTTKT
+86 
-92 DIVNKMTK
+92 K
-100 SRIMFRGIK
+100 SAF
-109 TSSGNQTAKLKS
+109 A
-121 IQGITT
+121 
-127 FVCDEAEEW
+127 
-136 TSEDEFDKIM
+136 
-146 LSIRKK
+146 
-152 GIQNRIIIIMNPCDS
+152 
-167 NHFIYKKYIEKTHKL
+167 
-182 VEIDGV
+182 GV
-188 QVQISTHPNVLHIHT
+188 QVSVQQIK
-203 TYFDNLENL
+203 D
-212 SPEFLKEVEDI
+212 
-223 KVKTDSISR
+223 
-232 AVDNIHKNIE
+232 
-242 GLKESIDTLNEC
+242 C
-254 NNRAADIMKELITI
+254 M
-268 SEESGHAMDEVSN
+268 
-281 ETERTNASAQEI
+281 QQ
-293 RKVTEIIAGISNQT
+293 IIAIANQT
-307 NLLALNASIEA
+307 NMLALNASIEA

-344 LVSTVDGS
+344 LVSTVEGS

>member
-1 MIVPQEIYHPLYE
+1 MFGRKLKTQKENVISAQEETLDMHPVIHVADSIIEYQKQLAE
-14 DKEKFIILITGG
+14 REVESLDEMADIQKAFVLATKE
-26 RGSGK
+26 
-31 SFNAS
+31 N
-36 TFIERLTFEMTPVEK
+36 ERLKDQVQELSSVFADVGQIATSFDGVKNE
-51 IVHQI
+51 IVDSVGEAQQ
-56 LYTRYTMVSAGMSII
+56 
-71 PEMMEKIDLDGTTKY
+71 KIDELKNSSKEVSRSFDE
-86 FKTTKT
+86 
-92 DIVNKMTK
+92 IK
-100 SRIMFRGIK
+100 SAF
-109 TSSGNQTAKLKS
+109 A
-121 IQGITT
+121 
-127 FVCDEAEEW
+127 
-136 TSEDEFDKIM
+136 
-146 LSIRKK
+146 
-152 GIQNRIIIIMNPCDS
+152 
-167 NHFIYKKYIEKTHKL
+167 
-182 VEIDGV
+182 GV
-188 QVQISTHPNVLHIHT
+188 QVSVQQIK
-203 TYFDNLENL
+203 D
-212 SPEFLKEVEDI
+212 
-223 KVKTDSISR
+223 
-232 AVDNIHKNIE
+232 
-242 GLKESIDTLNEC
+242 C
-254 NNRAADIMKELITI
+254 M
-268 SEESGHAMDEVSN
+268 
-281 ETERTNASAQEI
+281 QQ
-293 RKVTEIIAGISNQT
+293 IIAIANQT
-307 NLLALNASIEA
+307 NMLALNASIEA

-344 LVSTVDGS
+344 LVSTVEGS

-392 KAADAAKE
+392 KAADGAKE

>member
-1 MIVPQEIYHPLYE
+1 MFGRKLKTQKENVISAQEETLDMHPVIHVADSIIEYQKQLAE
-14 DKEKFIILITGG
+14 REVESLDEMADIQKAFVLATKE
-26 RGSGK
+26 
-31 SFNAS
+31 N
-36 TFIERLTFEMTPVEK
+36 ERLKDQVQELSSVFADVGQIATSFDGVKNE
-51 IVHQI
+51 IVDAVGEAQKKVDE
-56 LYTRYTMVSAGMSII
+56 LKNSSKEVSRSFDEI
-71 PEMMEKIDLDGTTKY
+71 
-86 FKTTKT
+86 
-92 DIVNKMTK
+92 K
-100 SRIMFRGIK
+100 SAF
-109 TSSGNQTAKLKS
+109 A
-121 IQGITT
+121 
-127 FVCDEAEEW
+127 
-136 TSEDEFDKIM
+136 
-146 LSIRKK
+146 
-152 GIQNRIIIIMNPCDS
+152 
-167 NHFIYKKYIEKTHKL
+167 
-182 VEIDGV
+182 GV
-188 QVQISTHPNVLHIHT
+188 QVSVQQIK
-203 TYFDNLENL
+203 D
-212 SPEFLKEVEDI
+212 
-223 KVKTDSISR
+223 
-232 AVDNIHKNIE
+232 
-242 GLKESIDTLNEC
+242 C
-254 NNRAADIMKELITI
+254 M
-268 SEESGHAMDEVSN
+268 
-281 ETERTNASAQEI
+281 QQ
-293 RKVTEIIAGISNQT
+293 IIAIANQT
-307 NLLALNASIEA
+307 NMLALNASIEA

-344 LVSTVDGS
+344 LVSTVEGS

>member
-1 MIVPQEIYHPLYE
+1 MFGRKLKTQKENVISAQEETLDMHPVIHVADSIIEYQKQLAE
-14 DKEKFIILITGG
+14 REVESLDEMADIQKAFVLATKE
-26 RGSGK
+26 
-31 SFNAS
+31 N
-36 TFIERLTFEMTPVEK
+36 ERLKDQVQELSSVFDDVGQIATSFDGVKNE
-51 IVHQI
+51 IVDSVGEAQKKVDE
-56 LYTRYTMVSAGMSII
+56 LKNSSKEVSRSFDEI
-71 PEMMEKIDLDGTTKY
+71 
-86 FKTTKT
+86 
-92 DIVNKMTK
+92 K
-100 SRIMFRGIK
+100 SAF
-109 TSSGNQTAKLKS
+109 A
-121 IQGITT
+121 
-127 FVCDEAEEW
+127 
-136 TSEDEFDKIM
+136 
-146 LSIRKK
+146 
-152 GIQNRIIIIMNPCDS
+152 
-167 NHFIYKKYIEKTHKL
+167 
-182 VEIDGV
+182 GV
-188 QVQISTHPNVLHIHT
+188 QVSVQQIK
-203 TYFDNLENL
+203 D
-212 SPEFLKEVEDI
+212 
-223 KVKTDSISR
+223 
-232 AVDNIHKNIE
+232 
-242 GLKESIDTLNEC
+242 C
-254 NNRAADIMKELITI
+254 M
-268 SEESGHAMDEVSN
+268 
-281 ETERTNASAQEI
+281 QQ
-293 RKVTEIIAGISNQT
+293 IIAIANQT
-307 NLLALNASIEA
+307 NMLALNASIEA

-344 LVSTVDGS
+344 LVSTVEGS

-400 VQEEIGEVT
+400 VQAEIGEVT

>member
-1 MIVPQEIYHPLYE
+1 MFGRKLKTQKENVISAQEETLDMHPVIHVADSIIEYQKQLAE
-14 DKEKFIILITGG
+14 REVESLDEMADIQKAFVLATKE
-26 RGSGK
+26 
-31 SFNAS
+31 N
-36 TFIERLTFEMTPVEK
+36 ERLKDQVQELSSVFADVGQIATSFDGVKNE
-51 IVHQI
+51 IVDSVGEAQKKVDE
-56 LYTRYTMVSAGMSII
+56 LKNSSKEVSRSFDEI
-71 PEMMEKIDLDGTTKY
+71 
-86 FKTTKT
+86 
-92 DIVNKMTK
+92 K
-100 SRIMFRGIK
+100 SAF
-109 TSSGNQTAKLKS
+109 A
-121 IQGITT
+121 
-127 FVCDEAEEW
+127 
-136 TSEDEFDKIM
+136 
-146 LSIRKK
+146 
-152 GIQNRIIIIMNPCDS
+152 
-167 NHFIYKKYIEKTHKL
+167 
-182 VEIDGV
+182 GV
-188 QVQISTHPNVLHIHT
+188 QVSVQQIK
-203 TYFDNLENL
+203 D
-212 SPEFLKEVEDI
+212 
-223 KVKTDSISR
+223 
-232 AVDNIHKNIE
+232 
-242 GLKESIDTLNEC
+242 C
-254 NNRAADIMKELITI
+254 M
-268 SEESGHAMDEVSN
+268 
-281 ETERTNASAQEI
+281 QQ
-293 RKVTEIIAGISNQT
+293 IIAIANQT
-307 NLLALNASIEA
+307 NMLALNASIEA

-326 GFAVVANEVKNL
+326 GFAVVASEVKNL

-344 LVSTVDGS
+344 LVSTVEGS

-392 KAADAAKE
+392 KAADGAKE

>member
-1 MIVPQEIYHPLYE
+1 MFGRKLKTQKENVISAQEETLDMHPVIHVADSIIEYQKQLAE
-14 DKEKFIILITGG
+14 REVESLDEMADIQKAFVLATKE
-26 RGSGK
+26 
-31 SFNAS
+31 N
-36 TFIERLTFEMTPVEK
+36 ERLKDQVQELSSVFADVGQIATSFDGVKNE
-51 IVHQI
+51 IVDSVGEAQKKVDE
-56 LYTRYTMVSAGMSII
+56 LKNSSKEVSRSFDEI
-71 PEMMEKIDLDGTTKY
+71 
-86 FKTTKT
+86 
-92 DIVNKMTK
+92 K
-100 SRIMFRGIK
+100 SAF
-109 TSSGNQTAKLKS
+109 A
-121 IQGITT
+121 
-127 FVCDEAEEW
+127 
-136 TSEDEFDKIM
+136 
-146 LSIRKK
+146 
-152 GIQNRIIIIMNPCDS
+152 
-167 NHFIYKKYIEKTHKL
+167 
-182 VEIDGV
+182 GV
-188 QVQISTHPNVLHIHT
+188 QVSVQQIK
-203 TYFDNLENL
+203 D
-212 SPEFLKEVEDI
+212 
-223 KVKTDSISR
+223 
-232 AVDNIHKNIE
+232 
-242 GLKESIDTLNEC
+242 C
-254 NNRAADIMKELITI
+254 M
-268 SEESGHAMDEVSN
+268 
-281 ETERTNASAQEI
+281 QQ
-293 RKVTEIIAGISNQT
+293 IIAIANQT
-307 NLLALNASIEA
+307 NMLALNASIEA

-344 LVSTVDGS
+344 LVSTVEGS

-409 QSSEKRLSDVKD
+409 QFSEKRLSDVKD

>member
-1 MIVPQEIYHPLYE
+1 MFGRKLKTQKENVILAQEETLDMHPIIHVADSIIEYQKQLAE
-14 DKEKFIILITGG
+14 REVESLDEMADIQKAFVLATKE
-26 RGSGK
+26 
-31 SFNAS
+31 N
-36 TFIERLTFEMTPVEK
+36 ERLKDQVQELSSVFADVGQIATSFDGVKNE
-51 IVHQI
+51 IVDSVGEAQKKVDE
-56 LYTRYTMVSAGMSII
+56 LKNSSKEVSRSFDEI
-71 PEMMEKIDLDGTTKY
+71 
-86 FKTTKT
+86 
-92 DIVNKMTK
+92 K
-100 SRIMFRGIK
+100 SAF
-109 TSSGNQTAKLKS
+109 A
-121 IQGITT
+121 
-127 FVCDEAEEW
+127 
-136 TSEDEFDKIM
+136 
-146 LSIRKK
+146 
-152 GIQNRIIIIMNPCDS
+152 
-167 NHFIYKKYIEKTHKL
+167 
-182 VEIDGV
+182 GV
-188 QVQISTHPNVLHIHT
+188 QVSVQQIK
-203 TYFDNLENL
+203 D
-212 SPEFLKEVEDI
+212 
-223 KVKTDSISR
+223 
-232 AVDNIHKNIE
+232 
-242 GLKESIDTLNEC
+242 C
-254 NNRAADIMKELITI
+254 M
-268 SEESGHAMDEVSN
+268 
-281 ETERTNASAQEI
+281 QQ
-293 RKVTEIIAGISNQT
+293 IIAIANQT
-307 NLLALNASIEA
+307 NMLALNASIEA

-344 LVSTVDGS
+344 LVSTVEGS

-392 KAADAAKE
+392 KAADGAKE